1 MYNRVKEFRKILKIT
16 QAELAKRSKVS
27 RNTISAIETNKKV
40 NLTYEKMLNIS
51 NALNEKVSVIF
62 FND

>member
-27 RNTISAIETNKKV
+27 RNTISAIETNKKL
-40 NLTYEKMLNIS
+40 NLTYEKMLNIY

>member
-27 RNTISAIETNKKV
+27 RNTISAIETNKKI

>member
-27 RNTISAIETNKKV
+27 RNTISAVETNKKV

>member
-27 RNTISAIETNKKV
+27 RNTISAVETNKKV

-62 FND
+62 FNY

>member
-1 MYNRVKEFRKILKIT
+1 MYNRVKEFREILKIT
-16 QAELAKRSKVS
+16 QAELAKRAKVS
-27 RNTISAIETNKKV
+27 RNTVSAIETNKKI

>member
-16 QAELAKRSKVS
+16 QAELARRSKVS

>member
-51 NALNEKVSVIF
+51 NALNEKISVIF

>member
-62 FND
+62 F